1 MPILNCTVGNCHFN
15 EDNLCCLGGIKVEGK
30 NADASD
36 DTACGSFEERARDRY
51 TSAVEKYGY
60 PARTSDIDC
69 KAVQCNYNDDC
80 KCKAGEIQVSGP
92 NACDSCDTEC
102 STFIEK

>member
-1 MPILNCTVGNCHFN
+1 MPILNCTVVNCHFN
-15 EDNLCCLGGIKVEGK
+15 EDNLCCLEGIKVEGK
-30 NADASD
+30 HADTSE
-36 DTACGSFEERARDRY
+36 DTACGSFEGRARDRY

-60 PARTSDIDC
+60 PEKKSDIDC

-80 KCKAGEIQVSGP
+80 KCRAKEIQVSGK
-92 NACDSCDTEC
+92 NASDSRETEC